1 MTAQPAPDD
10 TRKRLLDQ
18 GVAMML
24 SGGYHGTGLAEVLKA
39 AKVPKGSFYYYFA
52 SKEAFGAEAVA
63 HYLAP
68 FLRRLS
74 GRLAEPD
81 LNGMEAL
88 CAYFGDLAQDLV
100 ANDFK
105 GGCLLGN
112 LMGEIGDSSP
122 AAREALGKAVDR
134 YRDLLASGLA
144 RAQAEGAARR
154 DRDAR
159 AMADLLFD
167 GWQGAMLRMKVA
179 QSAAP
184 LHAFIQET
192 LRGYCGPQPGAQA
205 PGPKGA

>member
-1 MTAQPAPDD
+1 MTSRATPDD

-24 SGGYHGTGLAEVLKA
+24 AGGYHGTGLAEVLKA
-39 AKVPKGSFYYYFA
+39 AKVPKGSFYHYFA
-52 SKEAFGAEAVA
+52 SKEEFGAQAVE

-68 FLRRLS
+68 FLRRL
-74 GRLAEPD
+74 G
-81 LNGMEAL
+81 EAL
-88 CAYFGDLAQDLV
+88 AAPGRNGLEALSAYFEDLARELE

-122 AAREALGKAVDR
+122 AAREALGKAVAR
-134 YRDLLASGLA
+134 YRDLLAAGLA
-144 RAQAEGAARR
+144 RGQVEGVIRA

-159 AMADLLFD
+159 GMADILFD

-179 QSAAP
+179 RAAAP
-184 LHAFIQET
+184 LRAFIEET
-192 LRGYCGPQPGAQA
+192 LRGYCGAGSPTEPGA
-205 PGPKGA
+205 